1 MVLFCNITVAVV
13 RARMGGSGSVAS
25 SLRSCVQKPC
35 AFHCPFS
42 RVDGWMHKIQT
53 KSKID
58 SSLSLSALSAVRVC
72 RACQDDMHEASW

>member
-13 RARMGGSGSVAS
+13 RARMGGSGSVAP
-25 SLRSCVQKPC
+25 SLRPCVQKPC

-58 SSLSLSALSAVRVC
+58 SSLSLSLSLSALSAVRV
-72 RACQDDMHEASW
+72 